1 MPNVVIPTPA
11 SRELEILVCL
21 GCKGGKFCW
30 ICHHLI
36 RSHADTM
43 CSVELFSSRGG
54 TLKCVRIIPWYTII
68 ITSRLVILHPSSFG
82 YRWVTANKATG
93 FFLVFSFF
101 GALHRKCDPKGSNT
115 SGTGASSRRRIIE
128 CIVWMTSLV
137 ACFCFFPFATG
148 KYWILKKYKSRF
160 RAGYVN
166 AMFHFPFVCFS
177 FAQNTF
183 EIKLGAIQRNR
194 VGSGGNQSKWIGSS
208 SVRSKQAFCWGVKAT
223 KLQKDGKAE

>member
-68 ITSRLVILHPSSFG
+68 ITSRLVNLHPSSFG

-115 SGTGASSRRRIIE
+115 SGTGASSRRRIIK
-128 CIVWMTSLV
+128 CIVWTTSLV
-137 ACFCFFPFATG
+137 ACFCFFPFCNW
-148 KYWILKKYKSRF
+148 KILNIK
-160 RAGYVN
+160 
-166 AMFHFPFVCFS
+166 
-177 FAQNTF
+177 
-183 EIKLGAIQRNR
+183 EIQIALS
-194 VGSGGNQSKWIGSS
+194 SGL
-208 SVRSKQAFCWGVKAT
+208 C
-223 KLQKDGKAE
+223 